1 MKKWTFFCFLFFIS
15 CSNKD
20 QKFCDCIKQGEELS
34 KFSQQFFTKAP
45 SPKQLKKWNQ
55 LKKQKKILCQDYQEM
70 SGDIMRVK
78 KSKCEE

>member
-1 MKKWTFFCFLFFIS
+1 MKKWIFFFFIFFIS

-20 QKFCDCIKQGEELS
+20 QKFCDCIKQGEDLS

-55 LKKQKKILCQDYQEM
+55 LKKQKKRLCQDYQEM
-70 SGDIMRVK
+70 SGEIIREK
-78 KSKCEE
+78 KRECE

>member
-20 QKFCDCIKQGEELS
+20 YKFCECIKQGEALS
-34 KFSQQFFTKAP
+34 NFSQQFFTEPP

-55 LKKQKKILCQDYQEM
+55 LKKKKKILCQEYQEM
-70 SGDIMRVK
+70 SGDIIRLK
-78 KSKCEE
+78 KSECEE